1 MTRHDIILTDM
12 CFSATASFAASA
24 VLGAT
29 GVAALSTVKD
39 RRDYFIAAVPVLF
52 AVQQFI
58 EGLVWLTLGRGI
70 LTESLAYGFLFFAF
84 LLWPVYIPLAVWAHE
99 RNPSRRCLLRY
110 LIFFGSMG
118 SFYLL
123 VVLFTQSLGV
133 EQAGNSICYKLH
145 APFEVPGILLYVSV
159 TAGALLMS
167 TTPFIQW
174 FGALSLLSAALAWFA
189 YEEVFTSVWCFFAA
203 VLSLLIAGY
212 LLIKKKTKAS

>member
-1 MTRHDIILTDM
+1 MAM

-24 VLGAT
+24 VLGTT
-29 GVAALSTVKD
+29 GIVALSTVKD

-58 EGLVWLTLGRGI
+58 EGLVWVTLGQGL

-99 RNPSRRCLLRY
+99 RNPRRKCLLRY
-110 LIFFGSMG
+110 LIFFGSLG

-133 EQAGNSICYKLH
+133 EVAGNSLCYKIN
-145 APFEVPGILLYVSV
+145 APFEVPGIILYVSV
-159 TAGALLMS
+159 TIGALLMS
-167 TTPFIQW
+167 SSRVIQW
-174 FGALSLLSAALAWFA
+174 FGALSLLSAAFAWFA
-189 YEEVFTSVWCFFAA
+189 YEKAFTSVWCFFAA
-203 VLSLLIAGY
+203 VLSFLIAIYFYRGHTH
-212 LLIKKKTKAS
+212 L